1 MENTN
6 TTTAAGNGAG
16 SEAANQPANTPAA
29 TTTTTTQPS
38 AADTNAL
45 VQTLINAVENRTQR
59 AETSVIKSIANQY
72 GMSEAEVSALL
83 SKARDEKAKAL
94 PEDVQKR
101 IDEANERVNGKLIAA
116 EVKALG
122 TAMGLLDADI
132 ALMMLDRTG
141 VKVDE
146 QGNVT
151 GVQEAL
157 DALKTA
163 KPVLFGSAQQT
174 AAWGQKQGGTAKPT
188 KAEIMAIRDPVERQ
202 NRIAQNMDL
211 FKTKG

>member
-16 SEAANQPANTPAA
+16 SEAANQPVSTPAA
-29 TTTTTTQPS
+29 TTTTQPS
-38 AADTNAL
+38 TTDTNAL

-72 GMSEAEVSALL
+72 GMSEAEVSSLL
-83 SKARDEKAKAL
+83 TKARDEKAKAL

-101 IDEANERVNGKLIAA
+101 IDERTAKADAKLINA
-116 EVKALG
+116 EIKARSESMGFVDVDVVMAMIDRKGIAVDDDG
-122 TAMGLLDADI
+122 T
-132 ALMMLDRTG
+132 
-141 VKVDE
+141 
-146 QGNVT
+146 VT

-157 DALKTA
+157 DALKAA
-163 KPVLFGSAQQT
+163 KPVLIGAQQPG

>member
-16 SEAANQPANTPAA
+16 SEAANQPVITAA
-29 TTTTTTQPS
+29 PPTTTPQPS
-38 AADTNAL
+38 TTDTNAL

-83 SKARDEKAKAL
+83 SNAREEKAKAL

-101 IDEANERVNGKLIAA
+101 IDERTAKADAKLINA
-116 EVKALG
+116 EIKALSESMGFVDVDVVMAMIDRKGIAVDDEG
-122 TAMGLLDADI
+122 T
-132 ALMMLDRTG
+132 
-141 VKVDE
+141 
-146 QGNVT
+146 VT

-157 DALKTA
+157 DALKAA
-163 KPVLFGSAQQT
+163 KPVLIGSAQQT